1 MKWVFAIG
9 ERHRLALC
17 LTVIFV
23 ISLLATYFI
32 QKDVAAA
39 DRSVRSLYKD
49 RLVPAQDIAFV
60 QERLYQNEL
69 LLQDHINASTTATY
83 PQIENEIR
91 QHSTGMDSLVNKFAH
106 TILVDKEVE
115 SLKAYR
121 SYLPAHRRT
130 QQQILW
136 LSVHGRKQEAATLYR
151 SDGQRHFKQLMGTV
165 QQLAS
170 LQTSVGYKL
179 YDQSHQDLL
188 EAGLLT
194 YLVIGLTLVVG
205 LLAQVLLKWSLL
217 ASRLPYK
224 PTLN

>member
-17 LTVIFV
+17 LTVLFV
-23 ISLLATYFI
+23 VSLLATYFI

-69 LLQDHINASTTATY
+69 LLQEHISAPSTVMHS
-83 PQIENEIR
+83 QIRSQLQRHQVGI
-91 QHSTGMDSLVNKFAH
+91 DSLVDKYAH
-106 TILVDKEVE
+106 TILVDKEVAW
-115 SLKAYR
+115 LKKYR
-121 SYLPAHRRT
+121 IDLLAHRRM

-136 LSVHGRKQEAATLYR
+136 LSEQGFIQQAAALYR
-151 SDGQRHFKQLMGTV
+151 NEGQGHFKQLMGTV

-170 LQTSVGYKL
+170 LQTAVGYKL
-179 YDQSHQDLL
+179 YDQSHRSLL

-205 LLAQVLLKWSLL
+205 LMAQVLLKWSLL
-217 ASRLPYK
+217 AARLPYK
-224 PTLN
+224 SSLN